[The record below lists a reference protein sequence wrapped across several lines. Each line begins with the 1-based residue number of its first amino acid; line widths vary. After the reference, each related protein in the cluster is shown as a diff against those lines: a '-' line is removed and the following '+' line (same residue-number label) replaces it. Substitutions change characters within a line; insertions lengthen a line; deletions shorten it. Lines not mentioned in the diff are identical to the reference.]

1 MTYSQCAV
9 TRIGTWSDN
18 RPSREV
24 RNNAGPGSGYATSL
38 GEIMR
43 ILRVSI
49 SRFRGFDQLEL
60 LPRGHV
66 LLVGEPRSGR
76 SDLLS
81 ALSKVFEHDQTR
93 LDELDFHAGDL
104 SRAIEIEVTLGGL
117 DTSLQHRFLD
127 ELEFWDVQQ
136 QTLIANLED
145 PGTMPPGAEAVL
157 RLGYLG
163 RWDDVEQRAGQTVY
177 WVRSSDPSTDT
188 LHRVSRDDR
197 SAFPFH
203 RLAPGRPLN
212 LAPRGLLRS
221 ALGATEAEALGD
233 ALRDMADGIE
243 GLSADLSRSAPV
255 VSALEATI
263 DVLRS
268 YVGVDAPVS
277 DVVRFLPDDG
287 SLAAL
292 LRALQPALDLDDGA
306 GHLPL
311 ARHGSTTSAQVSAA
325 EAIATATPAHAVVVV
340 DDYGDTLDASTAQRL
355 AALLRRASG
364 QAWLSTRRPE
374 TARSFEPTELIRLT
388 AARPAGAVG
397 RKAWYGS
404 QPTTRSKRLAAR
416 ELHRLVL
423 PAMTARALIVV
434 EGQHDAVAYDVL
446 AERLDLEA
454 AVFPPEAYG
463 VRIVEPGPQG
473 GIDAVV
479 RIAELGR
486 SLGFRTV
493 ALVDYDH
500 DAATAAARLASL
512 VAAADSV
519 VRLPHGYAI
528 ERAITDGLP
537 DADIVASLTELS
549 GAYSLPLPAG
559 WQSLTGASLA
569 DEAVKALKSNGGLH
583 APFLRT
589 LPNALPRAATDALA
603 RALDCARGLIQDAHV
618 QLP

>member
-1 MTYSQCAV
+1 M
-9 TRIGTWSDN
+9 
-18 RPSREV
+18 
-24 RNNAGPGSGYATSL
+24 TSL
-38 GEIMR
+38 APCTNATRRVVR
-43 ILRVSI
+43 ILRLRI
-49 SRFRGFDQLEL
+49 SGFRGCDHLEV

-81 ALSKVFEHDQTR
+81 ALCKVFERDQTR
-93 LDELDFHAGDL
+93 LDELDFHGRDL
-104 SRAIEIEVTLGGL
+104 SRAIDIEVTLGGL
-117 DTSLQHRFLD
+117 DASLQQRFLD
-127 ELEFWDVQQ
+127 ELELWDLQERV
-136 QTLIANLED
+136 LIGELDD
-145 PGTMPPGAEAVL
+145 PEAMPPSTEVVL
-157 RLGYLG
+157 RLAYLG
-163 RWDDVEQRAGQTVY
+163 QWDDVDERAVQTVY
-177 WVRSSDPSTDT
+177 WAKSSDPSTGT
-188 LHRVSRDDR
+188 LHRVSREDR
-197 SAFPFH
+197 AAFPFH
-203 RLAPGRPLN
+203 RLVPGRPLN

-221 ALGATEAEALGD
+221 ALGASEAEALGD
-233 ALRDMADGIE
+233 ALRVMADGIE
-243 GLSADLSRSAPV
+243 ELSAELSQSAPV
-255 VSALEATI
+255 VSALEATV
-263 DVLRS
+263 DVMRP

-292 LRALQPALDLDDGA
+292 LRALQPAFDLDDGA

-311 ARHGSTTSAQVSAA
+311 PRHGSTTSAQLSSA

-340 DDYGDTLDASTAQRL
+340 DDYGDTLDASTSQRL

-388 AARPAGAVG
+388 ASRPAAPVG
-397 RKAWYGS
+397 RRVWYGS
-404 QPTTRSKRLAAR
+404 EPTTKSERLAAR

-434 EGQHDAVAYDVL
+434 EGQHDAAAYDVL
-446 AERLDLEA
+446 TERLDVEGGVL
-454 AVFPPEAYG
+454 PPEAFG
-463 VRIVEPGPQG
+463 VRIIEPGPQG

-500 DAATAAARLASL
+500 DAVQAAARLAAL
-512 VAAADSV
+512 MAAADSV

-537 DADIVASLTELS
+537 DVDIVAALTDLS
-549 GAYSLPLPAG
+549 SAYSMPLPTG
-559 WQSLTGASLA
+559 WQSLTGTSLA
-569 DEAVKALKSNGGLH
+569 GEAIKALKSNGGLH

-589 LPNALPRAATDALA
+589 LPKALPPVATEAMA
-603 RALDCARGLIQDAHV
+603 RSLDCARGLIQDAHV
-618 QLP
+618 QLV